1 LTRKER
7 KNVKELLRTVNP
19 VDLSFAQNLL
29 GQHGIESF
37 VFDTQTSVLE
47 GSLGMLIPRR
57 LMVADEQLD
66 DARILLQN
74 EGIQPYD
81 GKPW

>member
-1 LTRKER
+1 M
-7 KNVKELLRTVNP
+7 KELLRTVNP

-29 GQHGIESF
+29 EQHGIQSF
-37 VFDTQTSVLE
+37 IFDTDTSVLE

-57 LMVADEQLD
+57 LMVADDHLD
-66 DARILLQN
+66 DARILLES